1 MVEQFRSL
9 TSDHRPQPLMTAPNA
24 RERILPRLIEDEMKE
39 SFLDYSMSVIVQRAL
54 PDVRDGLKP
63 VHRRILYAMHELGLV
78 PGRPYK
84 KSATVVGDVLGKY
97 HPHGDV
103 AVYDSLV
110 RMVQD
115 FSLRYPLVDGQG
127 NFGSVVGDPPAAYRY
142 TEARLTRIAM
152 TMLEDIDKTTVDV
165 VPNFDDRLQEPTV
178 LPARLPNLIVNGTSG
193 LAVGMATNI
202 PPHNLAE
209 TVEALTHLVDHPDA
223 GVKDLRKFIKG
234 PDFPTG
240 AIIYGRDGIKECY
253 EKGRGRL
260 TIRARAVIEEK
271 ESTGKHQIVVAEI
284 PYQVNKSNLI
294 AQIAELVNAKKLE
307 GISDLRDESDR
318 EGMRIVIELKRDA
331 VPAVV
336 LNQLYK
342 HTQMQTTFG
351 AIMLALVDGAPKEMN
366 LKELLEHFIEH
377 RHTVIVRRT
386 EFELKRAQD
395 REHIL
400 EGLKI
405 AVDNI
410 DEVVKIIRKSKDT
423 PTADA
428 SLRKR
433 FKLSEKQSAE
443 ILNMRLARLTALEI
457 TKLEE
462 ELKEVRKFI
471 KECKE
476 ILGSKPRRLKIL
488 KEELSEVAHGFGD
501 ERRTEI
507 VADQGEFS
515 IEDLIA
521 EEDMVITVSHAGYI
535 KRLPVSAYRRQRRG
549 GRGVISAHTKDDDW
563 VEHLFIA
570 STHDYVMFFTQQGQ
584 CYWLKVHEIPQAARA
599 ARGKPVV
606 NCVAMKPDER
616 IASLVPV
623 REFSDEQ
630 FLFFATKQ
638 GVVKKTR
645 LSEFG
650 NPRSVGIRAI
660 NIEKGDELID
670 VQVTDGRN
678 DLVLAT
684 RHGMCIRFHEQDV
697 RDMGRTATGVWGIAL
712 DKKDQV
718 VDLVVIRRS
727 ATLLAVTEKGMG
739 KRSEL
744 DEYRVQHRGGRGI
757 ITLKRNEKTG
767 AIVGLKE
774 VQPDDELMM
783 ITKKGI
789 MIRVPVDGIRVT
801 GRNTQGVKVMNLT
814 PGDLVVDVARI
825 VKEDDE
831 EENGDDDE
839 TPKKPKA
846 AKTPKTARAAKAA
859 KKGGGKK

>member
-1 MVEQFRSL
+1 
-9 TSDHRPQPLMTAPNA
+9 MTAPNV

-78 PGRPYK
+78 PGRPHK

-110 RMVQD
+110 RMVQE
-115 FSLRYPLVDGQG
+115 FSLRYPLIDGQG
-127 NFGSVVGDPPAAYRY
+127 NFGSVDGDAAAAYRY
-142 TEARLTRIAM
+142 TEARLTRVAM
-152 TMLEDIDKTTVDV
+152 TTLEDIDKNTVDFI
-165 VPNFDDRLQEPTV
+165 PNFDERLQEPTV
-178 LPARLPNLIVNGTSG
+178 LPARLPNLIVNGSAG
-193 LAVGMATNI
+193 IAVGMATNI
-202 PPHNLAE
+202 PPHNLGE
-209 TVEALTHLVDHPDA
+209 TVEAINHLVDHPNA
-223 GVKDLRKFIKG
+223 SIKDLRKFIKG

-240 AIIYGRDGIKECY
+240 AIIYGRDGIRECY
-253 EKGRGRL
+253 DKGRGRIV
-260 TIRARAVIEEK
+260 IRARATTEEVK
-271 ESTGKHQIVVAEI
+271 STGKQQIVATEF
-284 PYQVNKSNLI
+284 PYQVSPERVHD
-294 AQIAELVNAKKLE
+294 QIRDLVLAKKLE
-307 GISDLRDESDR
+307 GIGALRNESDKDGTR
-318 EGMRIVIELKRDA
+318 LVIELKRDA
-331 VPAVV
+331 VPLVV
-336 LNQLYK
+336 LNQLYT
-342 HTQMQTTFG
+342 HTQMQVTFG

-377 RHTVIVRRT
+377 RHTVITRRT

-405 AVDNI
+405 AVDHI
-410 DEVVKIIRKSKDT
+410 DEVVRIIRKAKDVA
-423 PTADA
+423 TADA
-428 SLRKR
+428 ALRKR

-471 KECKE
+471 KECKD
-476 ILGSKPRRLKIL
+476 ILASKPRRMKIL

-535 KRLPVSAYRRQRRG
+535 KRLPVTAYRRQRRG
-549 GRGVISAHTKDDDW
+549 GKGVISAHTKEDDW

-599 ARGKPVV
+599 ARGKPIVS
-606 NCVAMKPDER
+606 CVAMKPDER
-616 IASLVPV
+616 LAALVPV
-623 REFSDEQ
+623 REFSDDQ
-630 FLFFATKQ
+630 FLLFATKQ
-638 GVVKKTR
+638 GVVKKTV

-678 DLVLAT
+678 DIVLAT
-684 RHGMCIRFHEQDV
+684 HHGMSIRFHEKDV
-697 RDMGRTATGVWGIAL
+697 RDMGRTATGVKGIEL
-712 DKKDQV
+712 EKKDQV
-718 VDLVVIRRS
+718 IDMVVVRRQS
-727 ATLLAVTEKGMG
+727 TLLTVTERGMG

-757 ITLKRNEKTG
+757 ITLKRTDKTG
-767 AIVGLKE
+767 AIIALKE
-774 VQPDDELMM
+774 VLPDDELML

-789 MIRVPVDGIRVT
+789 MIRVPVEGIRIS

-814 PGDLVVDVARI
+814 SGDLVVDVARV
-825 VKEDDE
+825 VKEDTDE
-831 EENGDDDE
+831 DGTDE
-839 TPKKPKA
+839 DEGKPVTKGRSKA
-846 AKTPKTARAAKAA
+846 GA
-859 KKGGGKK
+859 KKK